1 MAVSCD
7 VLRPLVMK
15 IRAINKEGVKFAGGQ
30 LRHVVS
36 GNTTFNLF
44 VFLGVLNSPNP
55 FSSLGTLVGLVNIY
69 SMV

>member
-1 MAVSCD
+1 MSCGI
-7 VLRPLVMK
+7 LRPLIVK
-15 IRAINKEGVKFAGGQ
+15 IRAIDKKGMKLAAGQ

-44 VFLGVLNSPNP
+44 VLLGVLSSPNP
-55 FSSLGTLVGLVNIY
+55 FPSLGTLVGLVNIY